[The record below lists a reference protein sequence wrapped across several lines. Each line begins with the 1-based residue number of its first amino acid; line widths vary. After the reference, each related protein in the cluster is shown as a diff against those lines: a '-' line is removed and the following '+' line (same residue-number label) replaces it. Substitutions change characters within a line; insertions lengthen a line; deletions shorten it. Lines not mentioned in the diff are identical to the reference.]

1 MPGESR
7 YVNVDGINTH
17 YRVAGE
23 GPPLLL
29 LHGLG
34 ASFVTWRDNIGPLS
48 RAFRVYAVDLPGHG
62 DSDKPDMDYSP
73 ETVVRYTVRLVQALK
88 LDRPAI
94 IGNSVGGTLGLLV
107 ALQHPG
113 LVSRLIVVGSPGFGK
128 EVSLYVRLAA
138 LPVLGDVLE
147 SSRVGGTRYM
157 LYNVFYDRSFVTPG
171 LLNELYRSRQM
182 PGAKEA
188 VVRTLRHS
196 VTPMG
201 VRRRYILLDQL
212 ARLDIPLL
220 VVWGSHDRILPVAHA
235 YRVPAVA
242 PQARL
247 AVFDCCG
254 HWPHMEKAEDFNAL
268 ALQFLSGCN
277 L

>member
-17 YRVAGE
+17 YRAAGE

-29 LHGLG
+29 FHGLG

-62 DSDKPDMDYSP
+62 DTDKPDIDYSP
-73 ETVVRYTVRLVQALK
+73 ETVVRYTVRLIQALG
-88 LDRPAI
+88 LERPAV
-94 IGNSVGGTLGLLV
+94 IGSSVGGTLGILA

-113 LVSRLIVVGSPGFGK
+113 LLSGLVVIGSPGLGK

-138 LPVLGDVLE
+138 LPLLGDVLE

-157 LYNVFYDRSFVTPG
+157 LYNVFYDRRFVTPA

-196 VTPMG
+196 VTLLG
-201 VRRRYILLDQL
+201 VRRRYILLHQL
-212 ARLDIPLL
+212 ARLDTPLL

-254 HWPHMEKAEDFNAL
+254 HWPHMEKADEFNAL
-268 ALQFLSGCN
+268 ALQFLSDCAS
-277 L
+277 